1 MSGTG
6 PQRYPTLSDIL
17 TEHRRS
23 MPHRTAL
30 VCGTHRATWAQT
42 DERVSRVA
50 AAMAAAGV
58 GAGDRVL
65 WLGQNCHRL
74 LETLLACARLGAVL
88 CPANWRL
95 SVEELAFVFDDVEPS
110 LLLWQ
115 DAEIGATVRA
125 VRSARSG
132 YQAPWVEV
140 DGPDG
145 EVEYERWLAPAGPTP
160 HWPDVDAAEPAVMIY
175 TAAHEGRPNGALLSH
190 RAWVLQ
196 NLVTAWVQGTGA
208 DDVFLCSGP
217 LFHVGTLR
225 HALSTF
231 QLGGCNVIARRVDA
245 ELLCRLIEHERCTGA
260 FLERPTIEQMVAV
273 NSGGRYDLSSLR
285 AAPGP
290 PEWNAMVTTQ
300 VRPLRNGYGQ
310 TELAGLVTFA
320 ENARPGAGGAG
331 RASPIAVIEV
341 LDPEGRPVPAGEVGE
356 LVVRGPMVM
365 NGYHRRPEVNAQRQ
379 RGGWHH
385 TTDLA
390 RREHDGTLTFV
401 GPMTRIIKS
410 ASENIYPA
418 EVEACLRAHPAVAEA
433 AVIGVPDESW
443 TQSVLAVV
451 VLRPGE
457 SVSEAG
463 LIEHCRQRIASYKK
477 PRLVRFAAALP
488 RGTGGGVDYD
498 TVDAEHGGGGYPQK

>member
-6 PQRYPTLSDIL
+6 PQRHPTLSDIL

-23 MPHRTAL
+23 MPQRTAL
-30 VCGTHRATWAQT
+30 VCGTYRGTWAQT
-42 DERVSRVA
+42 DERVSRAA
-50 AAMAAAGV
+50 AAMAGAGV

-74 LETLLACARLGAVL
+74 LEALLACARLGAVL

-95 SVEELAFVFDDVEPS
+95 SAEELAFVFDDVEPS
-110 LLLWQ
+110 LVLWQ
-115 DAEIGATVRA
+115 VAEIGGKVRA
-125 VRSARSG
+125 LRSARPR
-132 YQAPWVEV
+132 YRCPWVQV
-140 DGPDG
+140 DGADG
-145 EVEYERWLAPAGPTP
+145 SAEYERWLAPAGPAP
-160 HWPDVDAAEPAVMIY
+160 QWPDVDAAEPVVMIY

-225 HALSTF
+225 HALSTL
-231 QLGGCNVIARRVDA
+231 QLGGCNVVARRVDA
-245 ELLCRLIEHERCTGA
+245 GLLCRLIEQERCTGA
-260 FLERPTIEQMVAV
+260 FLERPTIEQMVKV
-273 NSGGRYDLSSLR
+273 NSGGSYDLSSLR
-285 AAPGP
+285 TAPGL

-320 ENARPGAGGAG
+320 ETAGPGTGAAG
-331 RASPIAVIEV
+331 RASPIAVIDIV
-341 LDPEGRPVPAGEVGE
+341 DPEGRSLPAGEVGE

-365 NGYHRRPEVNAQRQ
+365 NGYHRRPEINALRQ

-390 RREHDGTLTFV
+390 RREADGTLTFV

-457 SVSEAG
+457 PAAQEDI
-463 LIEHCRQRIASYKK
+463 IEHCRERIASYKK
-477 PRLVRFAAALP
+477 PKLVRFAAALP
-488 RGTGGGVDYD
+488 RLPGGAVDYD
-498 TVDAEHGGGGYPQK
+498 TLDAEHGGGGYPQK